1 MPAMLVM
8 LDLDNTL
15 LDRQAAVAAWTTEFA
30 TERALPPG
38 AAEWMMT
45 QDQDGYADR
54 RTVFEMIREKFNLDS
69 SVDSLLADYRKR
81 VIELS
86 ALTPGAKQ
94 CLELLREAGYL
105 TAIVTNGSS
114 GQQHGKIDAL
124 GLRNLVEAVVVS
136 GDLGIKKPDARVF
149 QAAAD
154 ATGSRLVGSWM
165 VGDSPTHDIVGGSL
179 CGAKTAWLN
188 RGRNWIETA
197 AEPTVTIS
205 SLTDLV
211 PAIIATD
218 Q

>member
-1 MPAMLVM
+1 MLVM

-15 LDRQAAVAAWTTEFA
+15 LDRHAAVTAWTTEFA
-30 TERALPPG
+30 LERSLPPD
-38 AAEWMMT
+38 AVEWMMT

-54 RTVFEMIREKFNLDS
+54 RTVFEMIRERFNLEP
-69 SVDSLLADYRKR
+69 SVGSLLADYRQR

-86 ALTPGAKQ
+86 ALTPGATQ
-94 CLELLREAGYL
+94 CLELLRTTGHL

-124 GLRNLVEAVVVS
+124 GLRGLVDAVVVS

-149 QAAAD
+149 QAAAT
-154 ATGSRLVGSWM
+154 ATGSKLVGSWM

-188 RGRNWIETA
+188 RRRSWIETA
-197 AEPTVTIS
+197 AEPTITIS
-205 SLTDLV
+205 SLTELV
-211 PAIIATD
+211 PAIVATD
-218 Q
+218 